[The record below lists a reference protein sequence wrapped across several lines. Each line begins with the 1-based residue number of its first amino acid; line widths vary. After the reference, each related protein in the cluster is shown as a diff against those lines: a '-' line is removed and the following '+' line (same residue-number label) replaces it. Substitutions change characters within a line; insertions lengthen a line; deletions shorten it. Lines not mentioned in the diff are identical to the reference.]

1 MIKVI
6 ASDMDGTLVRNDHR
20 ISERTI
26 NAIKDAQKAGIRFM
40 ISTGRS
46 FEQALQTMEATGIT
60 CDYIVNSGAEIRNPQ
75 KEILQSGCMDR
86 QDIRDVYD
94 VFKEYDLLCM
104 FVGENMDYC
113 IGSKEEKEQRLTQ
126 HIYTFNQNMTEA
138 EIRET
143 EFFHSMMDKTRAFS
157 SFDEMEASG
166 VKIIKMFAM
175 SNDLE
180 MLREIDERLQK
191 NSNLAVASS
200 FENNLEIT
208 DVKAQKGI
216 ALKAYIE
223 SLGYTMDEVMVFG
236 DSMND
241 YSMLSMD
248 FGATIAMENGAKRA
262 KEAAKYVT
270 RSNEE
275 DGVAYV
281 IEELLKS
288 MQ

>member
-46 FEQALQTMEATGIT
+46 FEQALQTMEATGST

-86 QDIRDVYD
+86 KDIRDVYD

-113 IGSKEEKEQRLTQ
+113 IGSKEEKEQRLIQ